1 MYIMQVEKDSVR
13 FPGCT
18 VCLTRAMF
26 YFVAYNNILKFL
38 RVLFSV
44 WLLRNREK
52 RENEISEL

>member
-26 YFVAYNNILKFL
+26 YFVAYNNIKILK
-38 RVLFSV
+38 SV
-44 WLLRNREK
+44 IFCLVAEK
-52 RENEISEL
+52 S